1 MSLEKKD
8 KDVQKIVTKNVKF
21 MGHINNLEKGI
32 LVSGSFKTA
41 TSTIQE
47 IFKCVRTHNIY
58 LKNKNVD
65 DGISVVIFPFRN
77 NESVYKSALFQDIIE
92 PVYDYCP
99 FAIGN
104 FLEKYKDVSLDKKK
118 EIIKTVDVDL
128 LIDHYKKIN
137 WDKNIHLNNKARLD
151 IINNYYGINI
161 DYSLTD
167 IQDFKLVINNTDFHI
182 ICIRSDNIEKNFEEL
197 KKIVYGVNRDDIKL
211 KNYNLGKHK
220 WYGEKYIEFINKFK

>member
-1 MSLEKKD
+1 MSLEKKE
-8 KDVQKIVTKNVKF
+8 KDVQKILTKNVKF
-21 MGHINNLEKGI
+21 MGHVNNLEKGI
-32 LVSGSFKTA
+32 LVSGGFKTA
-41 TSTIQE
+41 TCTLQE

-58 LKNKNVD
+58 LKNQHLN
-65 DGISVVIFPFRN
+65 DGINVVIFPFRN

-92 PVYDYCP
+92 PAYDYCP

-104 FLEKYKDVSLDKKK
+104 FLQQYKDVSVDKKQ

-151 IINNYYGINI
+151 IINKFYNINI
-161 DYSLTD
+161 DYNSKD
-167 IQDFKLVINNTDFHI
+167 IQEFKLVINNTNFHI
-182 ICIRSDNIEKNFEEL
+182 ISIESDNIEKNFEEL

-211 KNYNLGKHK
+211 KNHNLGKHK
-220 WYGEKYIEFINKFK
+220 WYGEKYIEFINRLK